1 MFLVLGWGY
10 WGMMDKKE
18 VTMEARK
25 GRERGVYRLGNGC
38 RGCRYIYIRVIVS
51 DEKTYFQQLCA
62 NLVLAV
68 FADLFLE

>member
-18 VTMEARK
+18 VTMEARR

-38 RGCRYIYIRVIVS
+38 RGCTYIYIRVIVS
-51 DEKTYFQQLCA
+51 DVKTYF
-62 NLVLAV
+62 
-68 FADLFLE
+68 

>member
-18 VTMEARK
+18 VMMEARR

-38 RGCRYIYIRVIVS
+38 RGCTFI
-51 DEKTYFQQLCA
+51 
-62 NLVLAV
+62 
-68 FADLFLE
+68 